1 MLRVIESVMQN
12 RSVTRATE
20 AEKLTLVGLPAHFG
34 DVGKSSDRGGTG
46 PADSG
51 LWRSQSSSGTEVA
64 QDEAV
69 AAKVKVSLLLSE
81 GTGCEVAGTHP
92 LLGGATLPWLGILS
106 TLGRYI

>member
-12 RSVTRATE
+12 PSVTRATE

-34 DVGKSSDRGGTG
+34 DVGKSSDRVGTG

-69 AAKVKVSLLLSE
+69 AAKVKVSLLSE

-92 LLGGATLPWLGILS
+92 LLGGAILPWLGILS
-106 TLGRYI
+106 TLGSYI